1 MSVPGIKNAD
11 IMQSFLSDDLMYT
24 PQSISDVK
32 QVLEFMEGV
41 SQPLTEPQV
50 KALLLLQALG
60 SNTELH
66 GNKNPYE
73 SIIKEIT
80 GQYKKSVAQT
90 SVYLDTIQELVPK
103 PPRPIILADGK
114 PAKGGR

>member
-1 MSVPGIKNAD
+1 MSAPGIKNAD

-50 KALLLLQALG
+50 KALILLDALG
-60 SNTELH
+60 NNKDLH
-66 GNKNPYE
+66 NKNPYTD
-73 SIIKEIT
+73 IIKSIS
-80 GQYKKSVAQT
+80 GDYKKSVAQT

-114 PAKGGR
+114 APKGGR